1 MDSTDKFWAYV
12 WFLGALTLVAIMT
25 IVSYRSLAETK
36 LYGSSSNPIELACAK
51 QADSVQMNPVCVT
64 YFNTK

>member
-1 MDSTDKFWAYV
+1 MDSTGKFWAYV
-12 WFLGALTLVAIMT
+12 CSLGALTLVAIVT
-25 IVSYRSLAETK
+25 IVSYRSVAETK

-51 QADSVQMNPVCVT
+51 HAYSVQMNPVCVA